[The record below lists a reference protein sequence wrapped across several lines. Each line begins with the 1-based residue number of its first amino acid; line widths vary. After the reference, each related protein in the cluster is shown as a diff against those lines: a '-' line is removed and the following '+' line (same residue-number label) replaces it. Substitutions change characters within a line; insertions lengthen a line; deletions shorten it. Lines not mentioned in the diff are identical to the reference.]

1 MLVWLPT
8 QKLAD
13 GLDSLDGVELEVVPV
28 LDAQAL
34 PASADRVEVV
44 VPPHGAPRAALV
56 EVLARL
62 PRLRVVQ
69 SMSAGVDGVLGAV
82 PDGVALV
89 NARGVHTSS
98 TSEWVCAAVLACQR
112 ELPAFVRL
120 QAEGRWD
127 PRVTGTLDGATVLV
141 IGAGDIGQAVAN
153 RLEPFGCRLLRVA
166 RRSREGVEAVDAL
179 PRLLPEADVV
189 VLLVPLTA
197 ETTRLVDADFLAAM
211 RDGALLVNASRGAVV
226 DTQALLR
233 ELLDQRLR
241 AALDVTDPEP
251 LPPGHPLWAAPGV
264 LLTPHVGGA
273 VSARQARLV
282 ALLADRLPRWAAGE
296 HPERVV
302 TGPY

>member
-8 QKLAD
+8 PELLD
-13 GLDSLDGVELEVVPV
+13 GLGPMDGVELELVPD
-28 LDAQAL
+28 LDPAAL

-44 VPPHGAPRAALV
+44 VLPHRAPRDALTRS
-56 EVLARL
+56 LARL

-69 SMSAGVDGVLGAV
+69 SLSAGVESVLGTV

-89 NARGVHTSS
+89 NARGVHTSA

-112 ELPAFVRL
+112 ELPAFVRDMGV
-120 QAEGRWD
+120 ARWE
-127 PRVTGTLDGATVLV
+127 PRVTGTLDQASVLV
-141 IGAGDIGQAVAN
+141 VGAGDIGQAVAR
-153 RLEPFGCRLLRVA
+153 RLEPFGCRVLHVA
-166 RRSREGVEAVDAL
+166 RRARKGVAAVEAL

-189 VLLVPLTA
+189 VLVVPLTA
-197 ETTRLVDADFLAAM
+197 ETTRLVGPDFLAAM
-211 RDGALLVNASRGAVV
+211 RDGALLVNAARGAVV
-226 DTQALLR
+226 DTPALLR
-233 ELLDQRLR
+233 ELLAHRLR

-251 LPPGHPLWAAPGV
+251 LPPGHPLWTAPGL

-273 VSARQARLV
+273 VSTRPAGLV

-296 HPERVV
+296 EPTGVV